1 MDSPLP
7 TYPIYGEHGRSR
19 GLDCL
24 HCESIAE
31 RSTLQN
37 WNIAAHRHGSLF
49 QLFWISRGA
58 CQASI
63 DGQSYQLDGPAL
75 MLLPPGCVHGFRFE
89 AGIEGQVITV
99 LAQHLQMLLREQAS
113 LSQLLMTPSAGKLS
127 VPAGAIQNQI
137 EQALLSLERE
147 FRDTG
152 APWRTAGIDAALL
165 ALLVCI
171 GRALSLMR
179 CGHSHT
185 AADMITPALPRARI
199 HIQRYKELL
208 ERNYRRQPTLSEF
221 AGELGITSTQLNR
234 VCREVLDCTALQLLQ
249 ARVLLEAQRELA
261 YTRLSIKQI
270 ADGLGFS
277 DAAYFSRFY
286 QRRTGQTP
294 SAWRRLAAGA
304 SAPDASQ
311 SFTRSPKD
319 KTPRSEAERGFEG

>member
-7 TYPIYGEHGRSR
+7 TYSIYGEHSRSL

-37 WNIAAHRHGSLF
+37 WNIAAHKHGLLF
-49 QLFWISRGA
+49 QLFWIRRGA

-63 DGQSYQLDGPAL
+63 DGQTYQLDGPAL

-89 AGIEGQVITV
+89 AGIEGRVITV
-99 LAQHLQMLLREQAS
+99 LAQHLQTLLREQAS
-113 LSQLLMTPSAGKLS
+113 LSQLLMKSTAGQLPPPRS
-127 VPAGAIQNQI
+127 AIQKQI
-137 EQALLSLERE
+137 EQALLNLEQE
-147 FRDTG
+147 FRDID
-152 APWRTAGIDAALL
+152 APWRAVGIDAALL
-165 ALLVCI
+165 ALLVCT

-179 CGHSHT
+179 CGDT
-185 AADMITPALPRARI
+185 NAGTDARTPAPPRARL
-199 HIQRYKELL
+199 HVQRYRELL
-208 ERNYRRQPTLSEF
+208 ERDYRRQPTLAEF

-261 YTRLSIKQI
+261 YTRQSIKQI
-270 ADGLGFS
+270 AGGLGFS

-286 QRRTGQTP
+286 QRRTGRTP
-294 SAWRRLAAGA
+294 SAWRRLAAG
-304 SAPDASQ
+304 DSQ
-311 SFTRSPKD
+311 PPGAKSFT
-319 KTPRSEAERGFEG
+319 